1 MSRKKVLLVLIGIA
15 SLLIAALVVFL
26 RPQVTPAKSEAELL
40 RDLQT
45 ADTFISRNG
54 FAIETLTVEKRQTR
68 PEDYRDIVYVR
79 AELCNSIA
87 SMTVFMRMDYTLY
100 NEGWILE
107 GTSNDRYSEW
117 NAVPLAGADEQTIQ
131 NQLDAIGTY
140 YLRDASLYS
149 RTTDLAAG
157 NDELIYSCTLATG
170 AVHMDYQVR
179 IPFVFDEKRACWIPQ
194 KIDASSLTQEEHI
207 YTHETFQIINRQTR
221 WDTLAL
227 AGEYRDEF
235 DMMGSYFY
243 LTVSEDGGMFYQYQ
257 SARYD
262 DAYMGS
268 ISLAQMVP
276 QSLTSYSY
284 TSSYPQHFVLEIND
298 GVIESPLT
306 SDGWDSVML
315 KYD

>member
-1 MSRKKVLLVLIGIA
+1 MSRKKILLVLIGIVA
-15 SLLIAALVVFL
+15 LLIAAFVVFL
-26 RPQVTPAKSEAELL
+26 WPQLTPAKSEAELL

-54 FAIETLTVEKRQTR
+54 FVIETLTVEKRQTR
-68 PEDYRDIVYVR
+68 PKDNRDIVYVR
-79 AELCNSIA
+79 AVLRNSIA

-107 GTSNDRYSEW
+107 GTANDRYSEW
-117 NAVPLAGADEQTIQ
+117 KAVPLAGVDEQTIQ
-131 NQLDAIGTY
+131 RQLDAIGTY
-140 YLRDASLYS
+140 YLRNASLYS
-149 RTTDLAAG
+149 RTTDLIAG
-157 NDELIYSCTLATG
+157 SDELIYSCTLATG

-179 IPFVFDEKRACWIPQ
+179 IPFVFDGQRACWIPK
-194 KIDASSLTQEEHI
+194 KIDISSLTQEERI

-227 AGEYRDEF
+227 AGEYRDEYS
-235 DMMGSYFY
+235 MMGGYFY
-243 LTVSEDGGMFYQYQ
+243 LTVYEDGRMSYRYR

-262 DAYMGS
+262 DAYTGS

-276 QSLTSYSY
+276 KSFTSYSY
-284 TSSYPQHFVLEIND
+284 TSRYPQYFVLEINN

-306 SDGWDSVML
+306 SNGWDSVML